1 MSMNGLFAA
10 DGCVNP
16 NIATRPYA
24 ISFGAKCEHTKVR
37 GAIIVIEAEDQD
49 AALLFASKW
58 LMTGPL
64 RGQTVI
70 TGIREVTQDAPVAA
84 LSA

>member
-1 MSMNGLFAA
+1 MNGLFAA

-16 NIATRPYA
+16 NINTRPYA
-24 ISFGAKCEHTKVR
+24 ISFGPKCEHAKVR
-37 GAIIVIEAEDQD
+37 GAVIVIEAEDQD
-49 AALLFASKW
+49 AALIFAHKW

-70 TGIREVTQDAPVAA
+70 TGIRQVTQDEPGWA
-84 LSA
+84 LKA

>member
-1 MSMNGLFAA
+1 MSINGLFAA

-24 ISFGAKCEHTKVR
+24 ISFAPKCEHAKVR

-49 AALLFASKW
+49 AALIFAQKW

-70 TGIREVTQDAPVAA
+70 TGICRADQDSPEWA
-84 LSA
+84 LKA

>member
-10 DGCVNP
+10 DGCVVP
-16 NIATRPYA
+16 NIRTRPYA
-24 ISFGAKCEHTKVR
+24 ISFSPKCEHAKVR
-37 GAIIVIEAEDQD
+37 GAVIVIEAESQD
-49 AALLFASKW
+49 AALIFASKW
-58 LMTGPL
+58 LLTGPL

-70 TGIREVTQDAPVAA
+70 TGVREVTQDAPVAA